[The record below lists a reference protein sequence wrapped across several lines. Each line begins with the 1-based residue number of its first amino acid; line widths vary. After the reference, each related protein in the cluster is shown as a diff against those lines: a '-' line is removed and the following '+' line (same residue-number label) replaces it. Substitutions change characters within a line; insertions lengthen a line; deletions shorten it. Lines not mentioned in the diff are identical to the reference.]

1 MSHVKK
7 AAITAMCI
15 ALCCVLPPVFHA
27 VGLGGAFSPMHVP
40 VLLCGLVCGPLFG
53 LFCGLA
59 GPVLSSLITS
69 MPAPLQLLWM
79 APELMVYGLAA
90 GLCYQTVRTGKT
102 LLDVYGSLL
111 AAMVLGRV
119 AGGAARWLYCLAAK
133 QPYSLSLW
141 AGAYVTQ
148 SLPGMVLHLVLV
160 PTLLLVLYRAGLIP
174 PHYPKEVSKHG

>member
-1 MSHVKK
+1 MRRT
-7 AAITAMCI
+7 AANLAFMIVMFSVQNCI
-15 ALCCVLPPVFHA
+15 FPFVPFISVSPNLMLVLT
-27 VGLGGAFSPMHVP
+27 FSY
-40 VLLCGLVCGPLFG
+40 GFIYGPGEGIF
-53 LFCGLA
+53 
-59 GPVLSSLITS
+59 
-69 MPAPLQLLWM
+69 
-79 APELMVYGLAA
+79 YGLAA
-90 GLCYQTVRTGKT
+90 GLCYQTIRTGKT